1 VLESNI
7 VVGLISGLTVS
18 FIVMVLGQLWK
29 GMVEPWFEERVYKDL
44 HIEGKWYSLYVNSVD
59 FRQETINL
67 KRHGHTITG
76 TMMCT
81 IGADDGEEYHICGSF
96 RNMLLPL
103 TYEATDKKKTD
114 RGSITLRSTFN
125 GERLVGKIAL
135 YETRFDEVET
145 GQVVWFRNKN
155 DVKEQIEY
163 IKSHRDELDAIKE
176 KERKVKR
183 EFQDFFKEFAKE
195 FAERK
200 KAEKD
205 KKQEEKEKTIEGES
219 KRIENNG

>member
-1 VLESNI
+1 MLESNI

-18 FIVMVLGQLWK
+18 FIVMVLGKLWK
-29 GMVEPWFEERVYKDL
+29 GLVEPWFEERVYKDL
-44 HIEGKWYSLYVNSVD
+44 HIEGKWYSLYVNAVD
-59 FRQETINL
+59 FRQETISL
-67 KRHGHTITG
+67 KRHGHTVTG

-81 IGADDGEEYHICGSF
+81 TGEDDGEEYHICGSF

-163 IKSHRDELDAIKE
+163 IKAHREELDAIKE
-176 KERKVKR
+176 KERKVRR
-183 EFQDFFKEFAKE
+183 EFQEFFKEFAKE

-205 KKQEEKEKTIEGES
+205 KEKEEEERTIEGEA